1 MPRTAVTRHL
11 PIAVMAL
18 VLPLSGVTAGGGEAR
33 AELAPAFAEQTDAPR
48 ARPTSVR
55 VETFAAGLENPW
67 GIAALPDGSFLVTE
81 QPGRLRMVSAEGAVS
96 SPLAGVPAVAA
107 RGQGGLLD
115 VAVPPDFATTREV
128 WLSYAKPVAGGSV
141 TAVARAVLS
150 ADGAALARLE
160 DVFLQSPAVE
170 SDGHFGSRIVFDG
183 DWVFVT
189 LGERQGYAA
198 LAQDPGATFG
208 KIVRLRRDGS
218 LPGDNPLGGA
228 VWSTGHRN
236 PQGAALDLEGRLWA
250 VEHGPRGG
258 DELNLIAPGAN
269 YGWPVVSYGVNYSGS
284 PVGEGIARAE
294 GFTEPVYYWDPVIA
308 PGGMLFYRG
317 DAFDWRG
324 DVLIASLNPG
334 GLVRLVIDGDRVQ
347 GQERLL
353 RDVGRVRD
361 VEEMADGTLLVLI
374 DAGDGEILRVRPR

>member
-1 MPRTAVTRHL
+1 MPR
-11 PIAVMAL
+11 IALIAAIAL
-18 VLPLSGVTAGGGEAR
+18 VPPFVLWPAGGGEAR
-33 AELAPAFAEQTDAPR
+33 AEIAPAFAEQTDAPR

-55 VETFAAGLENPW
+55 YATFAGGLEHPW
-67 GIAALPDGSFLVTE
+67 GIAALPDGTFLVTE
-81 QPGRLRMVSAEGAVS
+81 RPGRLRMVSATGDVS
-96 SPLAGVPAVAA
+96 APLGGVPEVAA

-115 VAVPPDFATTREV
+115 VAVPPDFAATREV

-141 TAVARAVLS
+141 TAVARGVLS
-150 ADGAALARLE
+150 ADGTALEQVA
-160 DVFLQSPAVE
+160 DVFLQSPVVE

-183 DWVFVT
+183 EWVFVT
-189 LGERQGYAA
+189 LGDRQGYAA

-208 KIVRLRRDGS
+208 KVVRLRRDGTV
-218 LPGDNPLGGA
+218 PGDNPLGGA

-236 PQGAALDLEGRLWA
+236 PQGAALDLQGRLWA

-269 YGWPVVSYGVNYSGS
+269 YGWPVVSYGVNYSGR

-308 PGGMLFYRG
+308 PGGMLFYGG

-324 DVLIASLNPG
+324 DALIASLNPG

-347 GQERLL
+347 GRELL
-353 RDVGRVRD
+353 LSEVGRVRD
-361 VEEMADGTLLVLI
+361 VEEKADGTLLVLI
-374 DAGDGEILRVRPR
+374 DAGDGAILHVRPR